1 MSSFNNVK
9 VGDTILHKVAGLR
22 IGGFDTAPSFWVPVP
37 VERVTATQFVVE
49 GGRRYKKSNGSEIG
63 AKFSF
68 AAHEGDEAGWGRL
81 CKDETDDLVA
91 HNYRVKLWYRCLDAM
106 DNLREI
112 ARFDGSDLPA
122 LSVALDAAL
131 AAAKNEVPSE

>member
-1 MSSFNNVK
+1 MSDFNDVK
-9 VGDTILHKVAGLR
+9 VGDTILHKIGGLR
-22 IGGFDTAPSFWVPVP
+22 VGLGSTQPSFWVPVP

-49 GGRRYKKSNGSEIG
+49 GGRRYKKSDGSEIG
-63 AKFSF
+63 AKCSF
-68 AAHEGDEAGWGRL
+68 AAHEGDDAGWGRL

>member
-9 VGDTILHKVAGLR
+9 VGDTVLHKVAGLR
-22 IGGFDTAPSFWVPVP
+22 IGGFDTPPSFWVPVP

-49 GGRRYKKSNGSEIG
+49 GGRRYKKSDGSEIG

-91 HNYRVKLWYRCLDAM
+91 HNYRVNLWYRCLDAIY
-106 DNLREI
+106 NLREI
-112 ARFDGSDLPA
+112 ARFDTANLPA
-122 LSVALDAAL
+122 LADALDAAL

>member
-22 IGGFDTAPSFWVPVP
+22 IGGFDTAPSFWVTVP

-49 GGRRYKKSNGSEIG
+49 GGRRYKKSDGSEIG

-68 AAHEGDEAGWGRL
+68 AAHEGDDAGWGRI
-81 CKDETDDLVA
+81 CKNETDDLVA
-91 HNYRVKLWYRCLDAM
+91 HNYRVKLWYRCLNAM
-106 DNLREI
+106 DDLREL
-112 ARFDGSDLPA
+112 ARFDTANLPA
-122 LSVALDAAL
+122 LADALDAAL
-131 AAAKNEVPSE
+131 AAAKKHEADE